1 MKEDFKKFVKANPKL
16 INYVK
21 ENNVSWQS
29 LYEVYALY
37 GEDSDVWEKYVTSKS
52 DSIEELIK
60 MVKKINL
67 ESVKST
73 IDGLSKAID
82 IIQGIT
88 KDNSTPSYDQ
98 YVPNSRFENLD
109 D

>member
-16 INYVK
+16 ITYVK
-21 ENNVSWQS
+21 DNNASWQS

-37 GEDSDVWEKYVTSKS
+37 GEDPDIWDKYVTSKN

-73 IDGLSKAID
+73 VDGLSKAID
-82 IIQGIT
+82 IIQGLT
-88 KDNSTPSYDQ
+88 KNSPNESFDQ
-98 YVPNSRFENLD
+98 YVPNSKFENLD